1 MSARDRH
8 RSAARGLGRRGV
20 AKTPRFPVFHLF
32 VEGAVTEREYFER
45 LGQVS
50 DVVGGITIKVL
61 HPANSP
67 RQIVTAAIQSRDT
80 SSDSD
85 VHQFWAIF
93 DVEAPQPHGDLDDA
107 VLLARRNDIPT
118 AVSNPCFELWL
129 LLHATNQDGYLDTV
143 KAEALRHGMDG
154 SKDKHLTDRTPVTS
168 ESVSHACER
177 AQRLRDRHKE
187 HGTVFPEDNP
197 SSDMDIL
204 INAMRAVPASRKT
217 SRG

>member
-1 MSARDRH
+1 MSARDPR
-8 RSAARGLGRRGV
+8 RTAARGLRRRGV

-32 VEGAVTEREYFER
+32 VEGAVTEPEYFDR
-45 LGQVS
+45 LKRVS
-50 DVVGGITIKVL
+50 DVVGGIKIKVL

-67 RQIVTAAIQSRDT
+67 RQIVTAAIEARDT

-107 VLLARRNDIPT
+107 MLLARCNDIPT

-129 LLHATNQDGYLDTV
+129 LLHATNQNGYLDTAT
-143 KAEALRHGMDG
+143 AEDRRHGMDG

-168 ESVSHACER
+168 ESVSRACER

-204 INAMRAVPASRKT
+204 INALRAVSASRRT
-217 SRG
+217 ARG

>member
-8 RSAARGLGRRGV
+8 RSAARGWRRRGV

-32 VEGAVTEREYFER
+32 VEGAVTEREYFDR
-45 LGQVS
+45 LGRVS
-50 DVVGGITIKVL
+50 DVVDGITIKVR

-67 RQIVTAAIQSRDT
+67 RQIVTAAIQARDT
-80 SSDSD
+80 SPDSD

-118 AVSNPCFELWL
+118 AISNPCVELRL
-129 LLHATNQDGYLDTV
+129 LLHATNQDGYLHTV

-154 SKDKHLTDRTPVTS
+154 SKDKHLTDHTPVTS
-168 ESVSHACER
+168 ESVSRACER

-204 INAMRAVPASRKT
+204 INAMRAVPASRRT
-217 SRG
+217 SRR